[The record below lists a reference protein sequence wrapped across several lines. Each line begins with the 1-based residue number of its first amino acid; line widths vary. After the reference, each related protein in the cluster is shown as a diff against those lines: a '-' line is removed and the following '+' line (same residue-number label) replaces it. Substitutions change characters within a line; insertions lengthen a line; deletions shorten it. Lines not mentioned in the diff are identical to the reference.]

1 MSQTEMDSLLARLS
15 HDLADLVE
23 TQVASLSPDARKL
36 IAAAVERGGCHH
48 ADGGFRQGRQQSRRG
63 GERTGA
69 AQHNPHRRA
78 RSRRAGRQQRIVDP
92 GGTAADDDGVHPT
105 P

>member
-36 IAAAVERGGCHH
+36 IAAAVERGGCLAVSVMLNPWPNFITVLVGEGAEPVELFQIQPSREALTPH
-48 ADGGFRQGRQQSRRG
+48 AEQG
-63 GERTGA
+63 
-69 AQHNPHRRA
+69 H
-78 RSRRAGRQQRIVDP
+78 
-92 GGTAADDDGVHPT
+92 
-105 P
+105 